1 MHMKSSNKL
10 SVFVTLFIMLLLC
23 SCDFVSSY
31 DFRIHNQTEDSISI
45 EMTIKCPPYSYF
57 EKNGQRFNCYENYY
71 RPEIDTLVILLSG
84 DVFIAKSKLI
94 NQSLSGFEKDGVTP
108 FWYYI
113 KSITIGEK
121 SLDPKVWNHESAW
134 QKKHDGHGIFFGET
148 WKYDLWI
155 DESMK

>member
-1 MHMKSSNKL
+1 M
-10 SVFVTLFIMLLLC
+10 
-23 SCDFVSSY
+23 
-31 DFRIHNQTEDSISI
+31 
-45 EMTIKCPPYSYF
+45 
-57 EKNGQRFNCYENYY
+57 
-71 RPEIDTLVILLSG
+71 
-84 DVFIAKSKLI
+84 AKSELM

-121 SLDPKVWNHESAW
+121 CLDPKVWDHESAW

-155 DESMK
+155 DESMKYN